1 MKPCLAQVSTL
12 EASFADDVTE
22 YAAGKC
28 GAIEIWLGKLD
39 QYLEKHS
46 LEDVRR
52 LLAEH
57 NMTAPVASFQ
67 GGLLTSQG
75 EARKVHWEAFERRL
89 ELCRD
94 LSIGTLVLAADVK
107 SPLTQQDLDRTQ
119 VSLTQAAPIAGR
131 VGMRLALEFQ
141 ARAAFINNLQTA
153 AAVVA
158 EVGSPHLGI
167 CFDAFHYYVGPSKT
181 EDLGYLSAEN
191 LFHVQLCDLS
201 GTAREFAADS
211 ERILPGDGDIP
222 LAALLAR
229 LTEIDYRGHVSI
241 ELMNPQIWRI
251 PPRSFGEIAMTAL
264 RKLLGQASMD

>member
-28 GAIEIWLGKLD
+28 GAVEIWLGKLD

-46 LEDVRR
+46 LEDVRK

-57 NMTAPVASFQ
+57 NLAAPVASFQ

-75 EARKVHWEAFERRL
+75 EARKVHWEAFENRL
-89 ELCRD
+89 AQCRD
-94 LSIGTLVLAADVK
+94 LSIGTLVLAADVNG
-107 SPLTQQDLDRTQ
+107 PLTQQDLDRVQ
-119 VSLTQAAPIAGR
+119 VSLTQAAQTAGR
-131 VGMRLALEFQ
+131 FGMRLALEFQ
-141 ARAAFINNLQTA
+141 ARSAFINNLQTA
-153 AAVVA
+153 VAVVA

-167 CFDAFHYYVGPSKT
+167 CLDAFHYYVGPSKT

-201 GTAREFAADS
+201 GAAREFAADG

-222 LAALLAR
+222 MAALLAR

-251 PPRSFGEIAMTAL
+251 PPRQFGEIAMTAL